1 MAFGIASNIAS
12 TRAAHDLSQV
22 ASDSALRRNRL
33 TSGLAINSG
42 REGGAQLS
50 TSEGMRAEIS
60 GLTQG
65 TRNAEHALDLL
76 RTAEGGMNEISAILI
91 RMREMAVQSSSA
103 TLNDNNRESLDA
115 EFGQLKETIDR
126 IVGLAN
132 YNEQALL
139 RGFGNEVNA
148 ALSTAQTDAADTG
161 VRRITLSA
169 AKAGDYTFMDSAV
182 DNEITLGNGVTTQT
196 INLGSR
202 TVDGEIA
209 TGTTQIVNFDRLGIK
224 ITLAGADVAAAP
236 GAYQDG
242 DLDGKTIIIE
252 EGTGDTFQL
261 GSDTQPADRLEY
273 DIPDI
278 STDGPIV
285 DLAHVSIGTQDAT
298 RAALAKLAQAINRL
312 STVRGE
318 VGAVSNRLTHTVD
331 FTANAIER
339 VNASES
345 TVRSTDFAWETSHL
359 ARNEILRQSTAPV
372 FSMSQVP
379 TDIAMSLLQF

>member
-50 TSEGMRAEIS
+50 TSQGMRAEIS

-65 TRNAEHALDLL
+65 TRNTEHALDLL

-91 RMREMAVQSSSA
+91 RMREMAVQSSST

-139 RGFGNEVNA
+139 RGFGNEVNTTLA
-148 ALSTAQTDAADTG
+148 TAQTDAADTG
-161 VRRITLSA
+161 VHRITLSA
-169 AKAGDYTFMDSAV
+169 AKAGDYTFVDRAG

-209 TGTTQIVNFDRLGIK
+209 TGTPRSSTSTGSASRSRWPAPMSPLRRAPTRTANSMAKPSLLKR
-224 ITLAGADVAAAP
+224 APAAP
-236 GAYQDG
+236 SNSAATPSRPTASN
-242 DLDGKTIIIE
+242 TIFS
-252 EGTGDTFQL
+252 TYRPTAPSL
-261 GSDTQPADRLEY
+261 TWPMSASAPRMQPA
-273 DIPDI
+273 
-278 STDGPIV
+278 
-285 DLAHVSIGTQDAT
+285 
-298 RAALAKLAQAINRL
+298 
-312 STVRGE
+312 
-318 VGAVSNRLTHTVD
+318 
-331 FTANAIER
+331 
-339 VNASES
+339 
-345 TVRSTDFAWETSHL
+345 
-359 ARNEILRQSTAPV
+359 LRWPS
-372 FSMSQVP
+372 
-379 TDIAMSLLQF
+379 

>member
-12 TRAAHDLSQV
+12 TRTAHDLSQV
-22 ASDSALRRNRL
+22 ASDSALRLNRL

-65 TRNAEHALDLL
+65 TRNAEHALQLL

-91 RMREMAVQSSSA
+91 RMREMAVQSSST

-139 RGFGNEVNA
+139 RGFGNEVNTTLA
-148 ALSTAQTDAADTG
+148 TAQTDAADTG
-161 VRRITLSA
+161 VHRITLSA
-169 AKAGDYTFMDSAV
+169 AKAGDYTFTDSAG

-202 TVDGEIA
+202 TVDREIA
-209 TGTTQIVNFDRLGIK
+209 TGTTQIVNFDRLGVK
-224 ITLAGADVAAAP
+224 ITLGGADVTAAP
-236 GAYQDG
+236 GSYQDG
-242 DLDGKTIIIE
+242 ELDGKTIIIE
-252 EGTGDTFQL
+252 EGTGGAFQL
-261 GSDTQPADRLEY
+261 GSDTQPADRRPY
-273 DIPDI
+273 RRP
-278 STDGPIV
+278 GPCQHRH
-285 DLAHVSIGTQDAT
+285 LGCNP
-298 RAALAKLAQAINRL
+298 R
-312 STVRGE
+312 
-318 VGAVSNRLTHTVD
+318 
-331 FTANAIER
+331 
-339 VNASES
+339 
-345 TVRSTDFAWETSHL
+345 FAG
-359 ARNEILRQSTAPV
+359 
-372 FSMSQVP
+372 
-379 TDIAMSLLQF
+379 

>member
-22 ASDSALRRNRL
+22 ARDSALRRNRL

-50 TSEGMRAEIS
+50 TSEGMRAEVS

-148 ALSTAQTDAADTG
+148 TPSTA
-161 VRRITLSA
+161 
-169 AKAGDYTFMDSAV
+169 
-182 DNEITLGNGVTTQT
+182 
-196 INLGSR
+196 
-202 TVDGEIA
+202 
-209 TGTTQIVNFDRLGIK
+209 
-224 ITLAGADVAAAP
+224 
-236 GAYQDG
+236 
-242 DLDGKTIIIE
+242 
-252 EGTGDTFQL
+252 
-261 GSDTQPADRLEY
+261 
-273 DIPDI
+273 
-278 STDGPIV
+278 
-285 DLAHVSIGTQDAT
+285 
-298 RAALAKLAQAINRL
+298 
-312 STVRGE
+312 
-318 VGAVSNRLTHTVD
+318 
-331 FTANAIER
+331 
-339 VNASES
+339 
-345 TVRSTDFAWETSHL
+345 
-359 ARNEILRQSTAPV
+359 
-372 FSMSQVP
+372 
-379 TDIAMSLLQF
+379 